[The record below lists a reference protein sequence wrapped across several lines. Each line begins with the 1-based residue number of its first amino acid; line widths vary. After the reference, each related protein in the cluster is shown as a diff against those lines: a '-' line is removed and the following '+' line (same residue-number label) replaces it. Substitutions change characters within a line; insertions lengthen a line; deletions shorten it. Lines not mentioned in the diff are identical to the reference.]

1 MPQPARDLRKKAPR
15 DEMCYIRA
23 AEFPMHSMSHALSP
37 PLILLGAVWLGAS
50 ACSVEPATPADA
62 GPFTPVADAAP
73 APTPVVDA
81 APPPPPFAGDIRSL
95 RLKRSIA
102 VRARPDENAE
112 LIGTVARDIRAAWQR
127 VAEGPGCEG
136 RWIELQP
143 RGWVCEQHVEPSK
156 RLPWGVE
163 MPRLE
168 YGEVVPGVYGKV
180 TTEGA
185 RTFVLTDEGQLV
197 PHRTLSGSMMVRRH
211 AEATLAP
218 PVRSAATPA
227 ATPARKATG
236 AAESVTLVQAG
247 TATATTPAP
256 AAGDAT
262 AQTAATAIPTTPT
275 TYWLIDRATREYLPT
290 KSIRVFEPS
299 TFRGA
304 RLGDETGLA
313 LPVGFPLTRGRASDR
328 VPVYSAAEGGRVV
341 RKLAART
348 PVAVLEVAQSAEG
361 SATAYRIG
369 EGEWVRASEMRLASA
384 SEAPPLTDPH
394 ERWFDIDLDQQV
406 LIAYEGALP
415 VYATLVS
422 AGSREHPTETG
433 VYRTWIKFAET
444 DMADLAGESP
454 YSVSTVP
461 WSQFFAK
468 DLALHTAYWHDTF
481 GMPRSHGCINL
492 SPLDARFLYFWSAP
506 HVPPGWSMAH
516 GNVDYPG
523 SVVRIRSK
531 EDPSPE
537 LQGYAKRVYEVRLA
551 KDPA

>member
-1 MPQPARDLRKKAPR
+1 
-15 DEMCYIRA
+15 
-23 AEFPMHSMSHALSP
+23 MHSMSHALSP

-50 ACSVEPATPADA
+50 ACSVEPAATPADA
-62 GPFTPVADAAP
+62 VPFTPVADAAP
-73 APTPVVDA
+73 PPTPVVDA
-81 APPPPPFAGDIRSL
+81 APPPPPAPPFGADMRSL

-102 VRARPDENAE
+102 VRARPDEGAE
-112 LIGTVARDIRAAWQR
+112 LIGTVAQDIRVSWQR

-143 RGWVCEQHVEPSK
+143 RGWVCEQYVEPSK

-185 RTFVLTDEGQLV
+185 RTFVLTDEGKLV

-218 PVRSAATPA
+218 PVRSPGTPA
-227 ATPARKATG
+227 AAAPARKATG

-247 TATATTPAP
+247 NATATAPAP
-256 AAGDAT
+256 AAGDGGGQT
-262 AQTAATAIPTTPT
+262 TGQTAPPAIPTTTT

-290 KSIRVFEPS
+290 KSIREFQPS
-299 TFRGA
+299 TFRGT

-313 LPVGFPLTRGRASDR
+313 LPVGFPLTRTRASDR

-341 RKLAART
+341 RKLAARV
-348 PVAVLEVAQSAEG
+348 PVAVVEIAQSAEG
-361 SATAYRIG
+361 SVTAYRIG

-384 SEAPPLTDPH
+384 SEPPPLTDPH
-394 ERWFDIDLDQQV
+394 EHWFDIDLDQQV
-406 LIAYEGALP
+406 LVAYEGALP

-444 DMADLAGESP
+444 DMSDLAGESP

-481 GMPRSHGCINL
+481 GMPRSHGCVNL

-506 HVPPGWSMAH
+506 HLPPGWSMAH

>member
-1 MPQPARDLRKKAPR
+1 MR
-15 DEMCYIRA
+15 
-23 AEFPMHSMSHALSP
+23 SMSHALSP
-37 PLILLGAVWLGAS
+37 PLILLGAMWLGAS
-50 ACSVEPATPADA
+50 ACSVEPAATPADA
-62 GPFTPVADAAP
+62 GPFTPVADAAT
-73 APTPVVDA
+73 ATTPTPVVDA
-81 APPPPPFAGDIRSL
+81 APPPPPFAGDMRSL

-102 VRARPDENAE
+102 VRARPDESAE
-112 LIGTVARDIRAAWQR
+112 LIGTVARDIRVSWQS

-180 TTEGA
+180 TIEGA
-185 RTFVLTDEGQLV
+185 RTFVLTDEGHLV
-197 PHRTLSGSMMVRRH
+197 PHRTLSGSVMVRRH

-218 PVRSAATPA
+218 PVRSPGTPA
-227 ATPARKATG
+227 AAPVKKATG

-247 TATATTPAP
+247 TATAPAPAPAPAP
-256 AAGDAT
+256 AAGDAPVAAPT
-262 AQTAATAIPTTPT
+262 APAIPTTTT

-290 KSIRVFEPS
+290 KSIRVFQPS
-299 TFRGA
+299 TFRGT
-304 RLGDETGLA
+304 RLGDETGLS
-313 LPVGFPLTRGRASDR
+313 LPVGFPLTRTRATDR

-341 RKLAART
+341 RKLAARV
-348 PVAVLEVAQSAEG
+348 PVAVLEIAQNAGG

-384 SEAPPLTDPH
+384 SEPPPLTEPH
-394 ERWFDIDLDQQV
+394 EHWFDIDLDQQV

-433 VYRTWIKFAET
+433 VFRTWIKFAET
-444 DMADLAGESP
+444 DMSDLAGESP
-454 YSVSTVP
+454 YAVATVP

-481 GMPRSHGCINL
+481 GMPRSHGCVNL

-551 KDPA
+551 RDPA